1 MNTLLTK
8 ANNNLTLLCNLS
20 EKECLLSSPS
30 RDLSIQKDYIQ
41 VENVIEL
48 ENSIYFTFHQI
59 MSSMDSFNIY
69 QKNLF
74 IRRLD
79 SSINNIFENESLN
92 KLLEDNSVLFQIVD
106 DIDDKLS
113 LIKDNVCYDSPFYNV
128 YYIINAMK
136 YTIRNMYYN
145 PEWIK
150 PFNICGSYVDG
161 EDYGWDD
168 QGEDDQGE
176 DDQGE
181 DDQGEDDQGE
191 DNEEETS
198 KDKHE

>member
-106 DIDDKLS
+106 DIDDKLTKSIESQLISDVPVGVFLSGGVDSS
-113 LIKDNVCYDSPFYNV
+113 LI
-128 YYIINAMK
+128 
-136 YTIRNMYYN
+136 
-145 PEWIK
+145 
-150 PFNICGSYVDG
+150 
-161 EDYGWDD
+161 
-168 QGEDDQGE
+168 
-176 DDQGE
+176 
-181 DDQGEDDQGE
+181 
-191 DNEEETS
+191 TS
-198 KDKHE
+198 ILN